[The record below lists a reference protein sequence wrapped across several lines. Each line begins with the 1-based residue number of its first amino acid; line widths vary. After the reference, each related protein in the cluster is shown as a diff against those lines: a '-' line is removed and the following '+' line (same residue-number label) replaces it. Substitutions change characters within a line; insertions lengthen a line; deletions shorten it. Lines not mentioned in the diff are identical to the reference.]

1 MHFGYVFPY
10 VAIKYINSFE
20 EIKLNE
26 LYIYNLVVRAEDGIV
41 SIFFLVTINDKNFL
55 SYNS

>member
-1 MHFGYVFPY
+1 MHFRYDFPY

-26 LYIYNLVVRAEDGIV
+26 LYIYNLVVRTEDGIV
-41 SIFFLVTINDKNFL
+41 STL
-55 SYNS
+55 SL

>member
-1 MHFGYVFPY
+1 MHFGYAFPY

-26 LYIYNLVVRAEDGIV
+26 LYIYIYVYIYIYNLVVRAEDGIV
-41 SIFFLVTINDKNFL
+41 STFSL
-55 SYNS
+55 